1 MRADI
6 KASPGKEL
14 GMVFRMEGDLGIK
27 QWGGSV
33 TWACKGLEWKDPEES
48 GMEESGERS
57 MELGRSPE
65 GIQDGN
71 GGQRVT

>member
-14 GMVFRMEGDLGIK
+14 GMIFCMEGDLGIK

-33 TWACKGLEWKDPEES
+33 TWACKGLKWKVQKKVAQRRAERGPWS
-48 GMEESGERS
+48 LGGVLRGSRME
-57 MELGRSPE
+57 MEGR
-65 GIQDGN
+65 G
-71 GGQRVT
+71 